1 MLNRYN
7 EYESFIGYGMKNNG
21 NTCYFNSLIQ
31 SLLSCTAVTNFFLN
45 KKNVYIRDNN
55 KVALEY
61 IKLINTIKC
70 REETTI
76 INPKQLLDSII
87 SAVKIKYPNKDF
99 GNSRQEDSG
108 ELFTLFL
115 DIIDDPELY
124 KYFMYKYLVKIWC
137 FNCLKQITESVDK
150 SCILE
155 VSYNLSGFT
164 IENKDFKSNKF
175 NTHLY
180 QYMTI
185 LNDYICPKCKRS
197 NCCKIYQ
204 LTTSPDILVIMF
216 NKFYKKDIINFS
228 NTIQFPKKI
237 NQKKILTAIEDIELE
252 AKDKKE
258 KAIMNFNI
266 AETKSELLN
275 VVDDITNESVKDAQM
290 IANKSLIEASNTSNL
305 LHKLI
310 KERDEKY
317 INYKLV
323 SIINHSGS
331 QNGGHYWANCL
342 RNGSIYNLNDSSV
355 STGSFTPTREA
366 YMLFY
371 HNY

>member
-7 EYESFIGYGMKNNG
+7 RNSGFNPFGMKNNG

-31 SLLSCTAVTNFFLN
+31 SLLSCTAVTDFFLN
-45 KKNVYIRDNN
+45 KRYKFIRDDN

-61 IKLINTIKC
+61 INLININKSS
-70 REETTI
+70 RGSSI
-76 INPKQLLDSII
+76 IDPKKLLDSII
-87 SAVKIKYPNKDF
+87 SAVKIKYPNKNF

-137 FNCLKQITESVDK
+137 FDCLKQIAETVDK

-164 IENKDFKSNKF
+164 IKNKDIKSNKF

-180 QYMTI
+180 QYMNI
-185 LNDYICPKCKRS
+185 LNDYTCPKCKNT

-216 NKFYKKDIINFS
+216 NKFYRKDIINFP
-228 NTIQFPKKI
+228 NTIQFPKKNTQSMI
-237 NQKKILTAIEDIELE
+237 TES
-252 AKDKKE
+252 DKK
-258 KAIMNFNI
+258 
-266 AETKSELLN
+266 
-275 VVDDITNESVKDAQM
+275 
-290 IANKSLIEASNTSNL
+290 
-305 LHKLI
+305 H
-310 KERDEKY
+310 

-342 RNGSIYNLNDSSV
+342 RNESVYNLNDSNV
-355 STGSFTPTREA
+355 SIGSFTPTRES